1 MFAAKDALLTR
12 PSGGYVIP
20 RSLRFRSSAS
30 AYLNRTF
37 GTPTANLTWTYSVW
51 IKRGKLSAAQEIFS
65 CAADNDIYFG
75 SSDTVSF
82 FKNGVGVVATS
93 TQVFRDPSAYGHF
106 VFNSNGTTVNGYYN
120 GSTTA
125 FISYTGTLPNF
136 NSAAIHTIAKAYAGT
151 QYLDGYMA
159 ETYFVDGQ
167 ALSPTSFGATN
178 ATTGVWAPIKYAGT
192 YGANGFHLDFN
203 SYATTAALGT
213 DTSGNGNTWT
223 VNNISVTAG
232 ATYDSMIDVPTVG
245 TTGSNYCVFNPLDNV
260 SSSNA
265 LTEGNLKVGNAAAAH
280 YGSRGTMALPTSGKF
295 YWEST
300 LGTTIG
306 ASNAGSMCGVATAAA
321 ALNIYPNGTTGTY
334 TFYSSGAPAIIANG
348 VLGASLSPAPTLNA
362 GALIQTAYD
371 AATGKVWLGVA
382 NVWYQSS
389 GAVGGD
395 PAAGTGQTATC
406 SGTVYPYC
414 ELYSNSAQFNFG
426 QRPFTYTPPTGY
438 SALNT
443 YNLPT
448 PTILKG
454 NTVMDATLYTG
465 TGASLS
471 VTNAAG
477 FQPDLVWVKSRS
489 AATDHAWYDSVRG
502 VQKQIESNTTTAE
515 TTETTGLTAF
525 GSTGF
530 TVGAL
535 AQMNTSAA
543 TYVGWQW
550 KGSGTTVSN
559 TTGSITST
567 VCVNPTAGFSVLTY
581 TGTGVAATIG
591 HSLGVAPSLIIVKPR
606 SAAGDWISYT
616 NPTGAGNFLLLN
628 TTAASAASATKWNNT
643 TPTSSVFSVGV
654 DLTTNTLTT
663 TYVAYCFAPIAGYSA
678 FGSYTGNG
686 STDGPFVFTGF
697 RPRWLMVK
705 QTAIGNWFILDAAR
719 NAYNVTNTRLIAEGT
734 VADDTGSAYDVD
746 FLSNG
751 FKLRS
756 TSNVNVSAAY
766 IYIAFAESPFKNS
779 LAR

>member
-51 IKRGKLSAAQEIFS
+51 IKRGKLSVAQDIFS

-82 FKNGVGVVATS
+82 YKNGVGVVATS

-151 QYLDGYMA
+151 QYLDGYMV

-167 ALSPTSFGATN
+167 ALTSTSFGATN

-192 YGANGFHLDFN
+192 YGTNGFHLDFN

-245 TTGSNYCVFNPLDNV
+245 TTGSNYAVLNPLV
-260 SSSNA
+260 SAANPTIA
-265 LTEGNLKVGNAAAAH
+265 EGNLMLTTPTTGYGNCYA
-280 YGSRGTMALPTSGKF
+280 TMGISSGKW

-300 LGTTIG
+300 
-306 ASNAGSMCGVATAAA
+306 
-321 ALNIYPNGTTGTY
+321 
-334 TFYSSGAPAIIANG
+334 FFSSGGAA
-348 VLGASLSPAPTLNA
+348 VLN
-362 GALIQTAYD
+362 
-371 AATGKVWLGVA
+371 GVA
-382 NVWYQSS
+382 NANASS
-389 GAVGGD
+389 ASYLGADANAWVYASDGTKLNNAIQVSYGASYTVND
-395 PAAGTGQTATC
+395 VIGVALDMDAGTLTFYKNNASQGTAYTGLT
-406 SGTVYPYC
+406 GTLFPAFGDAN
-414 ELYSNSAQFNFG
+414 NSLSSVLKMTFG
-426 QRPFTYTPPTGY
+426 QRPFTYTPPSGY

-443 YNLPT
+443 YNLPA

-454 NTVMDATLYTG
+454 SAHMAATTYTG
-465 TGASLS
+465 TGASQTIANTVDS
-471 VTNAAG
+471 SN
-477 FQPDLVWVKSRS
+477 FQPDFVWMKSRS
-489 AATDHAWYDSVRG
+489 AATDHALYDSVRG
-502 VQKQIESNTTTAE
+502 ATKDQVSNSATAE
-515 TTETTGLTAF
+515 TTQVTGLTAF

-535 AQMNTSAA
+535 AKINTNAA

-550 KGSGTTVSN
+550 KGGGAAVTNTNGTMSAQVSANPTSGCSICSFTTPSGT
-559 TTGSITST
+559 
-567 VCVNPTAGFSVLTY
+567 VNPNTF
-581 TGTGVAATIG
+581 G
-591 HSLGVAPSLIIVKPR
+591 HGLGVAPSFVITKAV
-606 SAAGDWISYT
+606 AVAQSYDT
-616 NPTGAGNFLLLN
+616 YHVGVGNTARILLN
-628 TTAASAASATKWNNT
+628 TTGAASTANAQYWNNT
-643 TPTSSVFSVGV
+643 TPSSTVVTIG
-654 DLTTNTLTT
+654 TTAWWGSSTN
-663 TYVAYCFAPIAGYSA
+663 YIAYCFAPIAGYSA

-697 RPRWLMVK
+697 RPRWVLFKSSSSVNNW
-705 QTAIGNWFILDAAR
+705 QIYDTAMSPSNAATTWLYPDLA
-719 NAYNVTNTRLIAEGT
+719 NAAGT
-734 VADDTGSAYDVD
+734 SGVD
-746 FLSNG
+746 IDILSNG
-751 FKLRS
+751 FKPRS
-756 TSNVNVSAAY
+756 TNAINNGSGVTY
-766 IYIAFAESPFKNS
+766 IYAAFAESPFKNS